1 MSNINASKNI
11 TLKIDGADV
20 EYVRVDSIDQPK
32 KTGKEVIIRT
42 FAAGVHIGEIV
53 NKENGEV
60 TLNNARRL
68 WKWSGA
74 FTLNKVATHG
84 VDRANSRISTAVNGI
99 VLPYIEIIPVCEG
112 VDLSTTEK

>member
-1 MSNINASKNI
+1 MSNINTTNTI
-11 TLKIDGADV
+11 TLKIDGQDV
-20 EYVRVDSIDQPK
+20 DYVRLDSIEQTK

-53 NKENGEV
+53 TKEGGEV
-60 TLNNARRL
+60 TLKNARRL

-74 FTLNKVATHG
+74 FTLNEVATAG
-84 VDRANSRISTAVNGI
+84 VNRADSRISKSVPEI
-99 VLPYIEIIPVCEG
+99 ILPYIEIIPICEG